1 MATGLPDNI
10 EDQVALVG
18 GHGTAAARWARC
30 ALSRRAKFAV
40 SGLLSL
46 VVAVALALTIYF
58 VTRPPRAAAA
68 PNAYAA
74 SCTVFCHGDLLA
86 TVQAAQ
92 IWNDSKTFVDMPLT
106 ADPEDV
112 LSAFHAQ
119 FPDPATATQ
128 EQLAAFVSN
137 FFLTAGSDTEPWVR
151 YLATSSAVETGRY
164 RAVPTLALYLNLLHR
179 RKCCWPSLLFSSTLP
194 LHPRFPFP
202 PPLFPISPL
211 FPSAYVRRCRWTTRR
226 CRRS

>member
-68 PNAYAA
+68 PNAFAA

-112 LSAFHAQ
+112 LAAFHAQ
-119 FPDPATATQ
+119 FPDPSTATQ

-151 YLATSSAVETGRY
+151 CQAAASAASDAGRPADTAASRSLVLHVQLLYRRNCYARY
-164 RAVPTLALYLNLLHR
+164 R
-179 RKCCWPSLLFSSTLP
+179 SDLP
-194 LHPRFPFP
+194 
-202 PPLFPISPL
+202 
-211 FPSAYVRRCRWTTRR
+211 RRCVH
-226 CRRS
+226 CV